1 MLLKKNMIPGNKIN
15 YFFIIFILCF
25 FKNLNAEEKI
35 ISTPLINLKD
45 LKPSFEELE
54 EKNEIIINQQKKK
67 RKKIIYCLHL
77 MRY

>member
-1 MLLKKNMIPGNKIN
+1 MIPGNKIN

-25 FKNLNAEEKI
+25 FKKTLMQGKI

-54 EKNEIIINQQKKK
+54 EKNEITINQQNIKEK
-67 RKKIIYCLHL
+67 RKK
-77 MRY
+77 

>member
-1 MLLKKNMIPGNKIN
+1 MQR
-15 YFFIIFILCF
+15 
-25 FKNLNAEEKI
+25 KI

-54 EKNEIIINQQKKK
+54 EKNEIIINQQNIKEK
-67 RKKIIYCLHL
+67 RKKITYCPHL